1 MPTNDSPLPF
11 WELTL
16 TYMSTFLHR
25 IGRFAFGR
33 PWAVLGAWLALIAVV
48 AGLLALNPP
57 KISNEMRIDGTPA
70 QQVIDQLAAE
80 MPEMAGGQ
88 GMIAFAA
95 PQGQRVDTGPNHAAL
110 VAAVDA
116 VSRAD
121 HVIDARELAQQEMA
135 KGPASPT
142 LTAGAAIARV
152 EQQLPRPDST
162 AVPLTV
168 NGAPVP
174 GVVVSADG
182 QTALYQFQF
191 DKQTTDLPSGAV
203 EHTIDAAKQAVANT
217 DLEVLPSASMVQMPE
232 IVGAGE
238 VIGVLV
244 AALVLVITLGS
255 LVAAGL
261 PLATALTSVAV
272 GVGGTFLFSHL
283 FTVQS
288 VTAVLALMLGLAV
301 GIDYS
306 MFIVN
311 RQRRLI
317 LDQRLSAADAAARA
331 VGTSGSAVVFAGT
344 TVVIALV
351 ALSVAGIAM
360 LTTMALAAAATVIVA
375 VLAALTIL
383 PALLGLVGERVCST
397 KARDDAARNAAA
409 EGNHRF
415 AGAWV
420 GAVLR
425 HRVPVAIAGVALAA
439 VLALPALNISLGLP
453 AGSSYNQGTAQRDSY
468 DLVATHYGDGF
479 NGPLVVVAQ
488 PAPGRG
494 ALGGA
499 EITDVYTDLRS
510 LPGVESVSLQKVSD
524 AGDAAV
530 FSVVPASGPTDE
542 ATAQLVRDIRE
553 LKGPLSDLRDVDLG
567 VTGIAAMGIDTT
579 ARISSAIPL
588 YIGVV
593 VGLSL
598 VVLTVVF
605 RSIAVPVKATAGFL
619 LSILATFGAT
629 TALFQWGWLQQLFG
643 LSATGPIL
651 SLLPIIVTGV
661 LYGLAMD
668 YEVFLVSSMKEAF
681 VHGRRGDE
689 AVTEGFTQAARVV
702 AAAGVIMMAV
712 FVGFVFNADPM
723 IKQIGFA
730 LAFGVFFDAF
740 VIRMTMVPAVMSLLA
755 DRAWWLPKRLQQI
768 LPDLDI
774 EGEKLNRAL
783 SEESSGTRMSS
794 GNNATA

>member
-1 MPTNDSPLPF
+1 
-11 WELTL
+11 
-16 TYMSTFLHR
+16 MSTFLHR
-25 IGRFAFGR
+25 LGRFAFGR
-33 PWAVLGAWLALIAVV
+33 PWAVLAAWLALIAVV
-48 AGLLALNPP
+48 AGLLVVNPP
-57 KISNEMRIDGTPA
+57 KISNEMRISGTPA
-70 QQVIDQLAAE
+70 QEVIDQLGAE

-95 PQGQRVDTGPNHAAL
+95 PDGQRVDQGANLAAL
-110 VAAVDA
+110 TAAVDA
-116 VSRAD
+116 VSHAE
-121 HVIDARELAQQEMA
+121 HVIDPRALAQAELA
-135 KGPASPT
+135 KGASSPT
-142 LTAGAAIARV
+142 LTAGAAIARI
-152 EQQLPRPDST
+152 QHQLPPPAD
-162 AVPLTV
+162 APIPLTV
-168 NGAPVP
+168 NGQQVP

-182 QTALYQFQF
+182 QTALFQFQF
-191 DKQTTDLPSGAV
+191 DKQTSDLPTGAV
-203 EHTIDAAKQAVANT
+203 EHTVSAAESAVANT
-217 DLEVLPSASMVQMPE
+217 DLQVLPSASMAQLPE
-232 IVGAGE
+232 IVGVGE
-238 VIGVLV
+238 VIGVMV

-283 FTVQS
+283 FTMQS
-288 VTAVLALMLGLAV
+288 ITAVLALMLGLAV
-301 GIDYS
+301 GIDYA

-317 LDQRLSAADAAARA
+317 LDQGLTAADAAARA

-351 ALSVAGIAM
+351 ALSVAGIPL

-383 PALLGLVGERVCST
+383 PALLGLVGERICSD
-397 KARDDAARNAAA
+397 KARTQVSDGA
-409 EGNHRF
+409 GTPRF
-415 AGAWV
+415 AAAWV

-425 HRVPVAIAGVALAA
+425 HRVPVAIAGVLLTG
-439 VLALPALNISLGLP
+439 VLAVPALGMHLGLP
-453 AGSSYNQGTAQRDSY
+453 AGSSYNEGTPQRAGY
-468 DLVATHYGDGF
+468 DMVADHYGDGF
-479 NGPLVVVAQ
+479 NGPLVVVAEPRDADTLTEAQ
-488 PAPGRG
+488 IA
-494 ALGGA
+494 
-499 EITDVYTDLRS
+499 DVYTDLRR
-510 LPGVESVSLQKVSD
+510 LDGVQAVNMQMVSD
-524 AGDAAV
+524 NSDKAI
-530 FSVVPASGPTDE
+530 FSVVPTAGPTDE
-542 ATAQLVRDIRE
+542 STADLVRGIRDHT
-553 LKGPLSDLRDVDLG
+553 GPLADVHNVDLG
-567 VTGIAAMGIDTT
+567 VTGITAMGIDISD
-579 ARISSAIPL
+579 RIASAIPL

-598 VVLTVVF
+598 LVLMVVF

-668 YEVFLVSSMKEAF
+668 YEVFLVSSMKEAH
-681 VHGRRGDE
+681 VHGHRGDA
-689 AVTEGFTQAARVV
+689 AVTQGFTQAARVV
-702 AAAGVIMMAV
+702 TAAAVIMMAV

-730 LAFGVFFDAF
+730 LAFGVFIDAF
-740 VIRMTMVPAVMSLLA
+740 VVRMTMVPAVMSLLA
-755 DRAWWLPKRLQQI
+755 DRAWWLPESLERR

-783 SEESSGTRMSS
+783 ENDRVTV
-794 GNNATA
+794 